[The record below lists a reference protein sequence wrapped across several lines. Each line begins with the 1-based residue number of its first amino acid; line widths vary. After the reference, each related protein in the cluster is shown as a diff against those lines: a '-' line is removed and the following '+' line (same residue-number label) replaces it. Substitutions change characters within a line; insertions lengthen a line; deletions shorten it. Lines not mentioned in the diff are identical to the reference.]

1 MLHLDPKASL
11 VTVLLKLCT
20 CPQQIGHLK
29 RLTHL
34 AASRHHFYQSGEQ
47 RLAKG
52 LQRSTGP
59 CDDATAAD
67 RKNVRHGLL
76 QHVFGHMLKTLV
88 FRKWWTGRFIN
99 FFIDYRL
106 LANSEN
112 KHQTTAWGVG
122 GTSNGWI
129 LTQSLKFF
137 NSRAR
142 ANMELKVT
150 PSKCSLAR
158 RQRAKRWSAVA
169 RLMPFMDFRCMSTT
183 SRILEASFCPRAGRV
198 QRKIWGLEPST
209 RMRFPTDGPSTCHP
223 TIPPSHHPTIPPS
236 HHPTIPPSHHPT
248 IPPSHHPTI
257 PPSHHPTIPPSHIP
271 RPASQSFLLIN
282 FWRLLFFA
290 LHSSD
295 STGSSLLSPAM
306 WRMST
311 GTLQFRAI
319 CPGGTGTNATQGAKC
334 RGALAASNSKF
345 FVSLTIKMTFLC
357 IIQFLIF

>member
-67 RKNVRHGLL
+67 RKNVGHGLL

-209 RMRFPTDGPSTCHP
+209 RMRFPTDGPS
-223 TIPPSHHPTIPPS
+223 HHPTIPPS

-248 IPPSHHPTI
+248 IPPSHHSTYPD
-257 PPSHHPTIPPSHIP
+257 
-271 RPASQSFLLIN
+271 LLH
-282 FWRLLFFA
+282 R
-290 LHSSD
+290 
-295 STGSSLLSPAM
+295 
-306 WRMST
+306 
-311 GTLQFRAI
+311 
-319 CPGGTGTNATQGAKC
+319 
-334 RGALAASNSKF
+334 
-345 FVSLTIKMTFLC
+345 VSC
-357 IIQFLIF
+357 